1 MNHFDYIDGV
11 LHAESV
17 PLPRIAEEVGTPV
30 YVYSAATLRRHYT
43 VFVDAFRKAGVEP
56 KVCFAVK
63 ANSNLAVI
71 ALLGSLGAGADV
83 VSEGELRRAL
93 AAGIPPE
100 RIVFSGVGKTADE
113 LRFALET
120 GIHEINVES
129 ESELR
134 LLSKVADELGRD
146 AEIAIRVN
154 PDVDAKTHEKI
165 STGRKENKFGI
176 DIDKAEE
183 IYALAASLPRITPVS
198 VALHIGSQLT
208 DLEPYRL
215 AFRRMG
221 DLVERLRANGH
232 PIRRVD
238 LGGGLGIPYD
248 AETPPLPDAYAQ
260 MAVEE
265 VKHLNCEIMLEP
277 GRMIVGNAGIL
288 LSRALVV
295 KQGDAKRFLILDS
308 AMNDLIRPALYN
320 GHHALRPVVEPAA
333 DAPYAPVD
341 VVGPIC
347 ESGDTFAKDRSLP
360 PIEEGDLVAFS
371 SAGAYGAVMAS
382 TYNSRLLVPE
392 VLVDGDHYAVIRA
405 RQTYEEML
413 GLDSIPSWIGTEHGT
428 DAERIEATG

>member
-100 RIVFSGVGKTADE
+100 RIVFSGVGKTAEE

-134 LLSKVADELGRD
+134 LLSKVADELDRD

>member
-17 PLPRIAEEVGTPV
+17 PLPRIADEVGTPV

-56 KVCFAVK
+56 NVCFAVK

-100 RIVFSGVGKTADE
+100 RIVFSGVGKTEGE

-129 ESELR
+129 ESEIR

-176 DIDKAEE
+176 DIDKAED

-215 AFRRMG
+215 AFRRMA

-265 VKHLNCEIMLEP
+265 VKHLNCEVMLEP

-320 GHHALRPVVEPAA
+320 GHHGLRPVVEPAA